1 LQVRKRIE
9 QAQQQYPKDQP
20 HVLREAG
27 NLAESLSNGDPDT
40 FMTMMDNTLIPP
52 GTSEAYDTHVR
63 EIPWVE
69 DSHAGKA
76 RPIIGSTGLTSTY
89 NDRSNN
95 QISNHFWG
103 FVSAGYHKGT
113 GFGYASNFKH
123 EYIDPMLGEVKP
135 SDYPQSKGSQQDW
148 DLSVQAYKLGD
159 DLKHG
164 KVTVKQFNQRAEN
177 LLKGKETYPKDF
189 SPVPVKLKRI

>member
-9 QAQQQYPKDQP
+9 QAQGQYSKDQP

-40 FMTMMDNTLIPP
+40 FMNMMDNTLIPV
-52 GTSEAYDTHVR
+52 GKSEAYDTQVR
-63 EIPWVE
+63 GIKWVE
-69 DSHAGKA
+69 DTHKA
-76 RPIIGSTGLTSTY
+76 RLIIGSTGLAGSY
-89 NDRSNN
+89 NDHSNN

-113 GFGYASNFKH
+113 EFSYASNFKH
-123 EYIDPMLGEVKP
+123 EYIDPMLGEVRP

-164 KVTVKQFNQRAEN
+164 KVTVKQFNQNAED
-177 LLKGKETYPKDF
+177 LLRGKAKIW
-189 SPVPVKLKRI
+189 RIQI